1 MSTRKTK
8 WTTTAGW
15 LAGLAMMG
23 GAVAWASA
31 LWAPA
36 DTPDDEAELV
46 RVATGSGHWQW
57 DVFSPATPRVSAAP
71 GSGGEGEVDFSR
83 DVLPILSNS
92 CYLCHGPD
100 QESEEAQDA
109 GFRLDVREEAL
120 AFEAIVPGDP
130 EASIMMDVITSSRSS
145 RLMPPPESHK
155 PRLTEAQVETLRR
168 WIEQGAAYTD
178 HWAFVPPV
186 SPALPEVSDDDWCR
200 NGIDRFVLARLDGE
214 GMSPSREADKR
225 RLIRRVYLDLIGL
238 PPTPAQVEAF
248 VNDESPDAYGR
259 VVDGLLA
266 SGHFGEHWARQ
277 WLDKA
282 RYADSK
288 GFEADRARVM
298 WRYRDWV
305 IDAYNND
312 MPFDVFTRE
321 QIAGDLLDDPTL
333 DQLIATGFHRN
344 TKVNDEGG
352 TDDEEFRSAAII
364 DRTNTTMEVWMGLT
378 AGCAQCHT
386 HKYDPLYHQ
395 EYYELYAF
403 FNQTADADRND
414 EQPKIPAPTVEQAT
428 RIATLEAEIDAM
440 RSGLVEPGGA
450 LAAGQHGWERQALEQ
465 STQWH
470 PLTVESADSA
480 GGATLS
486 RQPDGSVLVTGE
498 NPETDVYTVRALTDR
513 VGITAVRIEALAD
526 DRLPGPGPGRTPHG
540 NFVLSQVELA
550 AEPVGETS
558 APVGRYV
565 RVELDGEERILS
577 LAEVEVFVGEENV
590 AVGAKATQSST
601 AFAGPAFH
609 AVDGDTD
616 GDFENM
622 SVTHTAIEADPWWE
636 VELDAVQAIDRIV
649 LHNRVGA
656 NLPQRLSGAR
666 VSVLDAEHHVVWQT
680 TIPQATAQPM
690 SLATSGP
697 VRVTLQ
703 NPSATFEQDDWPIAK
718 AIDGDLGAASGW
730 AVGPRQG
737 EDHAAV
743 FEASADLGMDGG
755 TALTFTLHQTHG
767 TQHTLGRFRISVT
780 DAPRPVR
787 LMPAEIGAILATARD
802 ERTAEQAQKL
812 TAYYIAVAPEA
823 EAFRQELAVMER
835 ELQQLRGR
843 VPTALVMRELAEG
856 QQRTTLLFLGG
867 SFLAP
872 DTERGPL
879 SPSTPA
885 FLHGYPEGA
894 PNNRLGLAQWLTSP
908 DNPLTARVQVNR
920 VWEEFF
926 GTGLVETTNDFG
938 FQGSYPSHPDLLD
951 YLAVQYQTDM
961 QWSTKQLI
969 RMIVMSATYR
979 QTSAVDAERLERDAY
994 NRLLSRGPRMR
1005 LNAEQIR
1012 DQALAVAGLLH
1023 HEIGGPSV
1031 LPYVPDGLLPQA
1043 FDSFVQQTS
1052 SGDTAIYR
1060 RGLYTAWRRTGHYP
1074 SFAAFDAPD
1083 RSVCTIKRSQTNTPL
1098 QALVTLNDP
1107 VYIEAAQAL
1116 GRRLIEEQGGDL
1128 DARLRRGFNL
1138 ALARDASPE
1147 EAAILRNVYDAA
1159 LAEYQDAPDEA
1170 MQMATDPRGPL
1181 PDGVDP
1187 ADAAAMTVVCNVIL
1201 NLDEF
1206 LNKP

>member
-1 MSTRKTK
+1 MRAGVPPQPLR
-8 WTTTAGW
+8 TA
-15 LAGLAMMG
+15 
-23 GAVAWASA
+23 
-31 LWAPA
+31 
-36 DTPDDEAELV
+36 LV
-46 RVATGSGHWQW
+46 
-57 DVFSPATPRVSAAP
+57 
-71 GSGGEGEVDFSR
+71 EGEVDFAR

-100 QESEEAQDA
+100 QESEEAKDA
-109 GFRLDVREEAL
+109 GFRLDIRDEAI

-130 EASIMMDVITSSRSS
+130 DASILMDVITSTRST
-145 RLMPPPESHK
+145 RVMPPPGSHK
-155 PRLTEAQVETLRR
+155 PRLTEREVDLLRR

-178 HWAFVPPV
+178 HWAFVPPR
-186 SPALPEVSDDDWCR
+186 LPNLPDVSDPGWCR
-200 NGIDRFVLARLDGE
+200 NDIDRFVLARLDEE
-214 GMSPSREADKR
+214 GMSPSAEADKR

-238 PPTPAQVEAF
+238 PPTPAQVQAF
-248 VNDESPDAYGR
+248 VDDTAPDAYER
-259 VVDGLLA
+259 VVDALLA
-266 SGHFGEHWARQ
+266 AEHFGEHWARQ

-305 IDAYNND
+305 IGAYNSD
-312 MPFDVFTRE
+312 MPFDRFTRE
-321 QIAGDLLDDPTL
+321 QIAGDLLPDPTL

-344 TKVNDEGG
+344 TKCNDEGG
-352 TDDEEFRSAAII
+352 TDDEEFRAAAII
-364 DRTNTTMEVWMGLT
+364 DRVNTTMEVWMGLT

-395 EYYELYAF
+395 EYFELYAF

-414 EQPKIPAPTVEQAT
+414 EQPKIAAPTPEQAA
-428 RIATLEAEIDAM
+428 RIGELEAEIAAM

-450 LAAGQHGWERQALEQ
+450 LAEGQSAWEALASSHE
-465 STQWH
+465 TQWQRI
-470 PLTVESADSA
+470 TVASAVSA
-480 GGATLS
+480 NGAALDL
-486 RQPDGSVLVTGE
+486 QDDGSVFVSGE
-498 NPETDVYTVRALTDR
+498 RPATDVYTVTTHTGLT
-513 VGITAVRIEALAD
+513 GITAIRIEALAD
-526 DRLPGPGPGRTPHG
+526 DRLAGPGPGRTAHG
-540 NFVLSQVELA
+540 NFVLSELA
-550 AEPVGETS
+550 LVAEPVAATDP
-558 APVGRYV
+558 PVGRYI
-565 RVELDGEERILS
+565 RVDLPGAQRILS
-577 LAEVEVFVGEENV
+577 LAEVEVISDGEN
-590 AVGAKATQSST
+590 AALGAKASQSST

-609 AVDGDTD
+609 AVDGNTD
-616 GDFENM
+616 GDYEQM
-622 SVTHTAIEADPWWE
+622 SVTHTATEADPWWE
-636 VELDAVQAIDRIV
+636 VDLGETLSIEQVV

-656 NLPQRLSGAR
+656 NLHTRLSGAR
-666 VSVLDAEHHVVWQT
+666 VSVLDADRRVVWQST
-680 TIPQATAQPM
+680 VVEATAAPM
-690 SLATSGP
+690 TLSTTGP
-697 VRVTLQ
+697 VHVTLTH
-703 NPSATFEQDDWPIAK
+703 PSATFEQDGWPA
-718 AIDGDLGAASGW
+718 ARAVDGDPGGASGW

-743 FEASADLGMDGG
+743 FETVGDVGFTHG
-755 TALTFTLHQTHG
+755 TALRFTIHQAHG
-767 TQHTLGRFRISVT
+767 TQHTLGRFRLMIT

-787 LMPAEIGAILATARD
+787 LMPADIRSILAVAKD
-802 ERTAEQAQKL
+802 QRTDEQAQAL

-823 EAFRQELAVMER
+823 EAYRQELADLER
-835 ELQQLRGR
+835 ELQQLRGQ
-843 VPTALVMRELAEG
+843 VPTALVMRELPED
-856 QQRTTLLFLGG
+856 QRRTTLLFQGG

-879 SPSTPA
+879 QPGTPA
-885 FLHGYPEGA
+885 FLHGYPEDA
-894 PNNRLGLAQWLTSP
+894 SNNRLGLAQWLTAP

-926 GTGLVETTNDFG
+926 GIGLVETTNDFG

-951 YLAVQYQTDM
+951 YLAVQFQTEM
-961 QWSTKQLI
+961 GWSMKSLI
-969 RMIVMSATYR
+969 RAIVTSATYR
-979 QTSAVDAERLERDAY
+979 QTSAADAERLERDRY

-1052 SGDTAIYR
+1052 RGDTAIYR

-1083 RSVCTIKRSQTNTPL
+1083 RSVCTIKRAQTNTPL

-1107 VYIEAAQAL
+1107 VYVEAAQAL
-1116 GRRLIEEQGGDL
+1116 GRRLILESSPEGDFDVRMA
-1128 DARLRRGFNL
+1128 DAFNL
-1138 ALARDASPE
+1138 ALARNPTTAE
-1147 EAAILRNVYDAA
+1147 VVILRDVYFAA
-1159 LAEYQDAPDEA
+1159 LAEYRSAPEEA
-1170 MQMATDPRGPL
+1170 MKMATDPRGPL
-1181 PDGVDP
+1181 PDGVDA

>member
-1 MSTRKTK
+1 MTRQKMKILGGFT
-8 WTTTAGW
+8 
-15 LAGLAMMG
+15 LAGLFG
-23 GAVAWASA
+23 GVVVWAN
-31 LWAPA
+31 LPQPGGDAP
-36 DTPDDEAELV
+36 PNDDGLIQ
-46 RVATGSGHWQW
+46 VATGHGQW
-57 DVFSPATPRVSAAP
+57 ESVSSAQPRVAAAP
-71 GSGGEGEVDFSR
+71 EGEVDFAR
-83 DVLPILSNS
+83 EVLPILSNS

-100 QESEEAQDA
+100 QESEEAKDA

-130 EASIMMDVITSSRSS
+130 AASIMMDVITSSRAS
-145 RLMPPPESHK
+145 RLMPPPGSHK
-155 PRLTEAQVETLRR
+155 PRLTEQEVETLRR
-168 WIEQGAAYTD
+168 WIEQGAEYTD
-178 HWAFVPPV
+178 HWAFVPPM
-186 SPALPEVSDDDWCR
+186 LPDLPDVSDADWPR
-200 NGIDRFVLARLDGE
+200 NDIDRFVLARLDDE
-214 GMSPSREADKR
+214 GMSPSHEADRR
-225 RLIRRVYLDLIGL
+225 RLIRRVTLDLIGL
-238 PPTPAQVEAF
+238 PPTPEQVEAF
-248 VNDESPDAYGR
+248 VHDESPGAYER

-266 SGHFGEHWARQ
+266 SDRFGEHWARQ

-305 IDAYNND
+305 IDAYNHD

-414 EQPKIPAPTVEQAT
+414 EQPKISAPTPEQAT
-428 RIATLEAEIDAM
+428 RIATLEAEIAAM
-440 RSGLVEPGGA
+440 RQGLIEPGGA
-450 LAAGQHGWERQALEQ
+450 LAAGLHGWERQALAS
-465 STQWH
+465 STQWRE
-470 PLTVESADSA
+470 LRVTGADSA
-480 GGATLS
+480 NGATLS
-486 RQPDGSVLVTGE
+486 RQDDGSLLVLGE
-498 NPETDVYTVRALTDR
+498 NPETDVYIIDARTELT
-513 VGITAVRIEALAD
+513 GITAIRVEVLAD
-526 DRLPGPGPGRTPHG
+526 DRLPGPGPGRTEHG
-540 NFVLSQVELA
+540 NFVLSHIELA
-550 AEPVGETS
+550 AEPAGATT
-558 APVGRYV
+558 APMGRYV
-565 RVELDGEERILS
+565 RVDLPGDQRILS
-577 LAEVEVFVGEENV
+577 LAEVEVFSGEDNI

-601 AFAGPAFH
+601 AFAGPAYY
-609 AVDGDTD
+609 AVDGNSD
-616 GDFENM
+616 GDFNNTM
-622 SVTHTAIEADPWWE
+622 TVTHTATESDPWWE
-636 VELDAVQAIDRIV
+636 VDFGGVQPIDRVV
-649 LHNRVGA
+649 LHNRTDGNQHGRLNGA
-656 NLPQRLSGAR
+656 V
-666 VSVLDAEHHVVWQT
+666 VSILDAEHKVVWQT
-680 TIPQATAQPM
+680 TIPEATAAPM
-690 SLATSGP
+690 PLATTGP

-703 NPSATFEQDDWPIAK
+703 NPTATFEQQDWTLAK
-718 AIDGDLGAASGW
+718 AIDGNPGGEHGW
-730 AVGPRQG
+730 AVAPRQG
-737 EDHAAV
+737 QDHAAV
-743 FEASADLGMDGG
+743 FETAGDLGFEGG
-755 TALTFTLHQTHG
+755 TDLRFTLHQTYG
-767 TQHTLGRFRISVT
+767 EQHTLGRFKLMAT

-787 LMPAEIGAILATARD
+787 LMPADIRAILETDGDQRTD
-802 ERTAEQAQKL
+802 EQTQQL
-812 TAYYIAVAPEA
+812 TAYYLEVAPEA
-823 EAFRQELAVMER
+823 QAHREQIAAMER
-835 ELQQLRGR
+835 ELRQLRGML
-843 VPTALVMRELAEG
+843 PTALVMRELPEA
-856 QQRTTLLFLGG
+856 QRRTTLLFLGG

-872 DTERGPL
+872 DAERGPL
-879 SPSTPA
+879 QPGTPA
-885 FLHGYPEGA
+885 FLHDFPEDA
-894 PNNRLGLAQWLTSP
+894 PNNRLGLAEWLTDP

-926 GTGLVETTNDFG
+926 GLGLVETTEDFG
-938 FQGSYPSHPDLLD
+938 FQGRYPSHPALLD
-951 YLAVQYQTDM
+951 YLAVKYQTDM
-961 QWSTKQLI
+961 GWSTKALI
-969 RMIVMSATYR
+969 REIVTSATYR
-979 QTSAVDAERLERDAY
+979 QTSAVDADRLEQDAY

-1023 HEIGGPSV
+1023 HEVGGPSV

-1052 SGDTAIYR
+1052 SGDEAIYR

-1107 VYIEAAQAL
+1107 VYVEAAQAL
-1116 GRRLIEEQGGDL
+1116 GRRLIAEQGDDI
-1128 DARLRRGFNL
+1128 DARLQRGFNL
-1138 ALARDASPE
+1138 SLARDASPE

-1159 LAEYQDAPDEA
+1159 LAEYQNEPGEA
-1170 MQMATDPRGPL
+1170 MKMATDPHGPL
-1181 PDGVDP
+1181 PDGMDP